1 MILDGKTA
9 LITGGTKGIGA
20 ATALK
25 LAQQGANLVIVGRH
39 NDEQAN
45 ATISA
50 IQDIGRECLMIVAD
64 MAKPE
69 SAEQAVAETTQRFGS
84 VDVLFHNA
92 GGPESG
98 YMVDV
103 DPNDWYR
110 AFDIHVHA
118 AFHLC
123 RHAVPIMKKA
133 GEGAIILMASV
144 AALRGFPGAFPYGV
158 VKGAMLQFTRSLAR
172 ELADDNIRV
181 NSVSPGIIRTAFH
194 AGMTK
199 EAERNSLDN
208 RVPLHRFGTPEQI
221 ADAVAML
228 VTHDYITGQNLVVDG
243 GLTMRMP

>member
-20 ATALK
+20 ATAQK
-25 LAQQGANLVIVGRH
+25 LAELGANIAIVGRRK
-39 NDEQAN
+39 DEQAN
-45 ATISA
+45 DTITA
-50 IQDIGRECLMIVAD
+50 IKEHGRECLMIAAD

-69 SAEQAVAETTQRFGS
+69 SAEQAAAETTAQFGS
-84 VDVLFHNA
+84 IDVLFHNA
-92 GGPESG
+92 GGPEPG
-98 YMVDV
+98 YMLDV
-103 DPNDWYR
+103 DPADWYR

-123 RHAVPIMKKA
+123 RHAVPVMKKA
-133 GEGAIILMASV
+133 GEGAIVLMASV

-181 NSVSPGIIRTAFH
+181 NSVSPGIISTAFH